1 MDYGH
6 KWTDEELKK
15 LEARIYREYKQA
27 AKETKAKLED
37 YFRRYEVKNKLK
49 LKALD
54 NGEITQDEYKRWLT
68 GQIAIGERWQ
78 EMVDTLAE
86 DYRNV
91 NKITAS
97 MTREFTYEAYALNH
111 NYGTFEAESGSM
123 IDTSYTLYDRHTVE
137 RLIRDNPDLLPPP
150 GKKVARKIAE
160 GSAVLWDKRLIQSV
174 MTQSI
179 LQGEPMPKIATR
191 LAQAVSDSD
200 MKAAIRNARTMTT
213 GAENAGRVDS
223 YKRAESMGIKMMQEW
238 IATLDNRTRHEHRQ
252 LDGQKVEVGDDFKVD
267 GYTIRFPGDPQAD
280 PEMVYNCRCT
290 VIGVVAGTDIDKLQ
304 ANNLERNSKLGDMS
318 YEEWKNEHSDKSNG
332 VEAGTGQYVNGND
345 ISSTWQRRPDKFD
358 FEIEDVINA
367 QGFDGLPKV
376 VSADEFD
383 EAVKLANGGNG
394 FIAQRTYSAPNQEIL
409 DGYRDQLYNG
419 KWYVD
424 CSTGGAQYGQGMY
437 CAADYTGKLSRGIEN
452 EMQHYI
458 DLQDTRI
465 GYNANQA
472 INDAQ
477 YKYAISQQEKI
488 YASVTDPTEQAM
500 LRKEFLSTG
509 TKEDRAIL
517 RSLSDDEYDSMYE
530 RLANVRDGANKA
542 YSDAMHMSREQIA
555 DMFNISEHAPHYI
568 ETITLDPSAK
578 IANYR
583 ELSKE
588 FDEYVTHEQA
598 KSKYNDIG
606 SYAAAKGYD
615 AINAE
620 GHGQSGSYTVIL
632 NRTKVI
638 IKEDRK

>member
-6 KWTDEELKK
+6 KWTDDELKK

-160 GSAVLWDKRLIQSV
+160 GSAVLWDKQLIQSV

-267 GYTIRFPGDPQAD
+267 GYTIRFPGDPEAA

-290 VIGVVAGTDIDKLQ
+290 LIGVVVGTDIDKLK
-304 ANNLERNSKLGDMS
+304 ANELERNSKLGDMT
-318 YEEWKNEHSDKSNG
+318 YEEWKTALENKKRKRKKKS
-332 VEAGTGQYVNGND
+332 
-345 ISSTWQRRPDKFD
+345 
-358 FEIEDVINA
+358 
-367 QGFDGLPKV
+367 
-376 VSADEFD
+376 
-383 EAVKLANGGNG
+383 
-394 FIAQRTYSAPNQEIL
+394 
-409 DGYRDQLYNG
+409 
-419 KWYVD
+419 
-424 CSTGGAQYGQGMY
+424 
-437 CAADYTGKLSRGIEN
+437 
-452 EMQHYI
+452 
-458 DLQDTRI
+458 
-465 GYNANQA
+465 
-472 INDAQ
+472 
-477 YKYAISQQEKI
+477 
-488 YASVTDPTEQAM
+488 
-500 LRKEFLSTG
+500 
-509 TKEDRAIL
+509 
-517 RSLSDDEYDSMYE
+517 
-530 RLANVRDGANKA
+530 
-542 YSDAMHMSREQIA
+542 
-555 DMFNISEHAPHYI
+555 
-568 ETITLDPSAK
+568 
-578 IANYR
+578 
-583 ELSKE
+583 
-588 FDEYVTHEQA
+588 
-598 KSKYNDIG
+598 
-606 SYAAAKGYD
+606 
-615 AINAE
+615 
-620 GHGQSGSYTVIL
+620 
-632 NRTKVI
+632 
-638 IKEDRK
+638 

>member
-6 KWTDEELKK
+6 KWTDDELKK

-27 AKETKAKLED
+27 AKETKEKLDD
-37 YFRRYEVKNKLK
+37 YLRRYEVKNKLK
-49 LKALD
+49 LKALN
-54 NGEITQDEYKRWLT
+54 NGEITQDEYIRWLT

-78 EMVDTLAE
+78 EMVNTLAE

-91 NKITAS
+91 NRITAS

-160 GSAVLWDKRLIQSV
+160 GSAVLWDKQLIQSV

-267 GYTIRFPGDPQAD
+267 GYTIRFPGDPEAA

-290 VIGVVAGTDIDKLQ
+290 LIGAVAGTDIGKLQ
-304 ANNLERNSKLGDMS
+304 ANELERNSKLGDMS

-332 VEAGTGQYVNGND
+332 IEAGTGQYVNGND

-367 QGFDGLPKV
+367 QGFDGLPRV

-500 LRKEFLSTG
+500 LRMEFLSTG

-517 RSLSDDEYDSMYE
+517 RGLSDDEYDSMYE
-530 RLANVRDGANKA
+530 RLANVRDSANKA

-583 ELSKE
+583 ELNKE
-588 FDEYVTHEQA
+588 FTDYVTHEQT